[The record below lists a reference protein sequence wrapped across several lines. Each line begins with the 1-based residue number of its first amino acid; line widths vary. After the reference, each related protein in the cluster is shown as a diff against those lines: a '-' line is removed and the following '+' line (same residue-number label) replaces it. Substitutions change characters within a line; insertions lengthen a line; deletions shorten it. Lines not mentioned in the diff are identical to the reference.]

1 MMESVQNISAAVIN
15 NVERVIVGKDRE
27 VHLVLVALLCKG
39 HVLIE
44 DVPGVGK
51 TVLAKAIARSVGCTF
66 KRIQFTPDLLP
77 SDVTGVSVFNQQ
89 RATFEFRPGPIVAQI
104 VLADEINRAT
114 PKTQSA
120 LLEAM
125 EESQITVDGDTH
137 MLPKPFV
144 VLATENPIEYEGTF
158 PLPEAQLD
166 RFLVR
171 LSLGY
176 PGRSSEIDI
185 LNRQQYAHPLE
196 SLDQAVDVQELID
209 AQMAVKQVHV
219 DDLIKEYIVD
229 LVEATRRHDDIYLG
243 ASPRGSLAL
252 YNTTRAWA
260 ALQGRDYVIPDD
272 VKDLAEPTLAHR
284 MIVSPAARMKGIDSR
299 AVVREILTVVP
310 VPGAR
315 QVTNAP
321 QAATAGGGWRPRRN
335 SQ

>member
-1 MMESVQNISAAVIN
+1 MESVQRISTAVIN

-27 VHLVLVALLCKG
+27 VHLVLVALLCRG

-77 SDVTGVSVFNQQ
+77 SDVTGVSIFNQGLSS
-89 RATFEFRPGPIVAQI
+89 FEFRPGPIVAQI

-125 EESQITVDGDTH
+125 EESQITVDGQTH
-137 MLPKPFV
+137 PLPKPFV

-176 PGRSSEIDI
+176 PGRASEIDI
-185 LNRQQYAHPLE
+185 LDRQQYAHPLE
-196 SLDQAVDVQELID
+196 SLQQAVDVQELMD
-209 AQMAVKQVHV
+209 AQSAIKQVHV
-219 DDLIKEYIVD
+219 DGLIKEYIVD

-243 ASPRGSLAL
+243 SSPRGSLAL
-252 YNTTRAWA
+252 YNTARAWA

-284 MIVSPAARMKGIDSR
+284 MIVSPAARMKGIDARS
-299 AVVREILTVVP
+299 VVREILTVVP

-315 QVTNAP
+315 QVVNQP
-321 QAATAGGGWRPRRN
+321 QAAAGGGFLSRRN